1 MDSAPA
7 SLPIASTDVLLLE
20 AVAEDD
26 GSLPVAAGLAKEA
39 AVFFQAGNLV
49 DCLGVLN
56 QLLQKREDDPK
67 LGFFIRDGRS
77 DPKGLIEI
85 LENVKKLS
93 EKLARSSGGN
103 FEAFGYNGSNT
114 TAGTERSNMAHQ
126 FSSSPVASSD
136 EFDTSVTTFNVAVIW
151 FHLHEYAKSF
161 SILDTLYQHIEPIDE
176 GLLFLFAFC
185 CWMLHYFHI
194 MHQNMSM

>member
-1 MDSAPA
+1 MSILHCLFVFSKLKFESPW
-7 SLPIASTDVLLLE
+7 SFFYHLLSFFFPLKVLHNIVIVE
-20 AVAEDD
+20 
-26 GSLPVAAGLAKEA
+26 S
-39 AVFFQAGNLV
+39 
-49 DCLGVLN
+49 
-56 QLLQKREDDPK
+56 
-67 LGFFIRDGRS
+67 IRDGRS

-194 MHQNMSM
+194 MHQNMSARRSLVLVSKN